1 LRVSPAAGVYR
12 VKDGY
17 LRLVDDPQGVIES
30 VGGVFLGRLGLPFR
44 LPGVALVALAI
55 HAVAQVLRL
64 GCGVGFHRLPLAL
77 RVLGGLP
84 GLRLDGILTG
94 RDICLSLVY
103 ARLDLLIRLV
113 PGLVGGTLQVLCSL
127 LQGVYLLG
135 NAHELLLDLGRRS
148 AEAVM
153 VPGPVQ
159 HDPRGEA
166 RSRCPLPPLMR
177 AIRAG

>member
-44 LPGVALVALAI
+44 LPGVARVALAI

-64 GCGVGFHRLPLAL
+64 GCGVGFHRLPLTL

-94 RDICLSLVY
+94 RDICPGLVY
-103 ARLDLLIRLV
+103 ARLDLLIRFV
-113 PGLVGGTLQVLCSL
+113 PGLVGGTLQILCSL
-127 LQGVYLLG
+127 SLGVYLLG
-135 NAHELLLDLGRRS
+135 NAHELLLDLGSALHRSGHGAGASATRPARRGQKP
-148 AEAVM
+148 M
-153 VPGPVQ
+153 
-159 HDPRGEA
+159 
-166 RSRCPLPPLMR
+166 PLPPLMR